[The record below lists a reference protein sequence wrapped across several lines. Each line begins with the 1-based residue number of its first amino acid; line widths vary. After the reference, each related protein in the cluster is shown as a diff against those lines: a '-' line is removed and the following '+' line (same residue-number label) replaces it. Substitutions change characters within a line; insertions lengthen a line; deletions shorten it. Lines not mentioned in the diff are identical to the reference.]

1 MKLLGDIVIQRNNIN
16 DESVMIKNIYV
27 ENNDK
32 VEEGTLLLD
41 YETSKANFEIHSD
54 TSGFVHILC
63 KEGELIEVG
72 NHIAKIYDSPIVGQ
86 NSGSEN
92 NDTEFNQSF
101 SKKALDKIAELDID
115 KSVFNS
121 AKLVTENM
129 VLDYHNNINNQLN
142 DSDKT
147 KLIPN
152 SKLTESSRLTNS
164 DRFGLV
170 SYVSK
175 SFESYAIDCDT
186 IYNEKEFKGS
196 LSIVLIKT
204 MSDLLSA
211 DRYKHLNS
219 FIKDS
224 NIIYYD
230 SINFGMAINLGSGL
244 KVGVIHDS
252 ANKSVH
258 QIEER
263 VIELIDKYIDDKM
276 ELKDIENP
284 SIVLTDLTDQ
294 DIDSFLP
301 LIINDNSMMIGLSG
315 RKEGI
320 QKIGI
325 SFDHRVTDGLEV
337 SRFINDTISQLE
349 KQFPSIEM
357 RGSCCM
363 CFKNIE
369 EEELKDS
376 PGFIKVLTSKN
387 VEKYV
392 CRNCIDGF

>member
-63 KEGELIEVG
+63 NEGDLIEVG
-72 NHIAKIYDSPIVGQ
+72 DDIAKIYDSPIVGQ

-92 NDTEFNQSF
+92 NVTELNQSF

-121 AKLVTENM
+121 AKLVTEKM
-129 VLDYHNNINNQLN
+129 VLDYHNNLNDQSN

-175 SFESYAIDCDT
+175 SC
-186 IYNEKEFKGS
+186 
-196 LSIVLIKT
+196 LS
-204 MSDLLSA
+204 
-211 DRYKHLNS
+211 
-219 FIKDS
+219 
-224 NIIYYD
+224 
-230 SINFGMAINLGSGL
+230 
-244 KVGVIHDS
+244 
-252 ANKSVH
+252 
-258 QIEER
+258 
-263 VIELIDKYIDDKM
+263 
-276 ELKDIENP
+276 
-284 SIVLTDLTDQ
+284 
-294 DIDSFLP
+294 
-301 LIINDNSMMIGLSG
+301 
-315 RKEGI
+315 
-320 QKIGI
+320 
-325 SFDHRVTDGLEV
+325 SFD
-337 SRFINDTISQLE
+337 
-349 KQFPSIEM
+349 
-357 RGSCCM
+357 
-363 CFKNIE
+363 KN
-369 EEELKDS
+369 
-376 PGFIKVLTSKN
+376 
-387 VEKYV
+387 
-392 CRNCIDGF
+392 